1 MKKVFVLSMLAA
13 FFVLSSFA
21 VAAPKVK
28 VIYKQGKDKVMYKKN
43 QNISFDDTTVDG
55 ELIKP
60 QGADFSVRN
69 RAKFNSL
76 IQYRKS
82 FLKEMMKSAKKL

>member
-1 MKKVFVLSMLAA
+1 MKKIFVLCFLAA
-13 FFVLSSFA
+13 FLALPAFA
-21 VAAPKVK
+21 SAAPKVK
-28 VIYKQGKDKVMYKKN
+28 IIYKQGKDKVMYKKN

-60 QGADFSVRN
+60 QGADFSVRS